1 MASTSEKLELK
12 IVGTRPI
19 RPDGVDKVMGR
30 ANFGGGGE
38 GLAVGLDGLR
48 HSHGLLPRYI

>member
-19 RPDGVDKVMGR
+19 RPDGVDKVMGC
-30 ANFGGGGE
+30 ANFG
-38 GLAVGLDGLR
+38 ADM
-48 HSHGLLPRYI
+48 SSTACTPSPRR

>member
-19 RPDGVDKVMGR
+19 RPDGVDKVWAGPI
-30 ANFGGGGE
+30 
-38 GLAVGLDGLR
+38 LA
-48 HSHGLLPRYI
+48 PT

>member
-30 ANFGGGGE
+30 ANFGAGGE
-38 GLAVGLDGLR
+38 RAGGR
-48 HSHGLLPRYI
+48 PRWFAA